1 MYSHQKKY
9 TSAPMTDKSTFPEPK
24 KYEPVIQYVLDN
36 DNPNDVSNCIA
47 NAKQNVN
54 VYNGYNGG
62 YYHVFVINESHKMRV
77 SALKY
82 VNDLREKTKASSDH
96 FELKIDDSYIGFI
109 PKPEQSHPLISP
121 DDIPRPKQFQ
131 QNIKKSILLIS
142 NQARCHTISWEIIK
156 NCVID
161 ICNTA
166 IIKLNERG
174 PEDAEDAQTFFLSNM
189 AKLWF
194 SITGELEPSDAF
206 SKILLY
212 FLQSDNPADRKHLA
226 RRIASELHNQLANLR
241 PGYSRTN
248 SSIQSGLDLPAD
260 WVKKETLKEGTPYI
274 DIWVPEASCFE
285 NVHTLSKSTEM
296 LVIRHSEF
304 QNRLIA
310 LLETESTAEI
320 SIFTTDST
328 IQSSD
333 YPNMVSAE
341 KLEPGLRIAVP
352 IGPIYF
358 FFTTY

>member
-36 DNPNDVSNCIA
+36 DNPNNVSKCIA
-47 NAKQNVN
+47 NAKQRVN
-54 VYNGYNGG
+54 VYNGYDGG
-62 YYHVFVINESHKMRV
+62 YYHVFEINGSDSIRA
-77 SALKY
+77 SALEY

-121 DDIPRPKQFQ
+121 DDIPRPEQFR
-131 QNIKKSILLIS
+131 QNIKKSISLIS
-142 NQARCHTISWEIIK
+142 DQARCHTISWETIK
-156 NCVID
+156 NSVID

-166 IIKLNERG
+166 ITKLNERE
-174 PEDAEDAQTFFLSNM
+174 PEDAQTFFLSNM
-189 AKLWF
+189 ATLWF
-194 SITGELEPSDAF
+194 SITGELNPSNAF
-206 SKILLY
+206 SKTLLS
-212 FLQSDNPADRKHLA
+212 FLQFDNPASRKRLA
-226 RRIASELHNQLANLR
+226 RRIATELHNQLANLR

-260 WVKKETLKEGTPYI
+260 WVKKETLEAGTPYI
-274 DIWVPEASCFE
+274 DIWVPQASGFK

-296 LVIRHSEF
+296 LVIRHSGF
-304 QNRLIA
+304 QKRLIA
-310 LLETESTAEI
+310 LLETKSTAEI

-333 YPNMVSAE
+333 YSHMVSAE

-352 IGPIYF
+352 IESIYF
-358 FFTTY
+358 FFTTD